1 MVLGIIAQ
9 LANATD
15 RARNQV
21 DSEHR
26 RNGVT
31 SANGHHPDLARED
44 LIVLEVVGTLRTP
57 EESQAFETRLLEIT
71 EDPPLRLALDFS
83 RLDYIDAQGLRVIL
97 MASQRVVRAGG
108 RLVICGV
115 DGRVARA
122 VRESGIDH
130 IVPSFE
136 SLAEAMPFLA

>member
-1 MVLGIIAQ
+1 MVFGIISQ
-9 LANATD
+9 LASATD

-26 RNGVT
+26 RNGA
-31 SANGHHPDLARED
+31 SNGHHPDLSSED
-44 LIVLEVVGTLRTP
+44 LVVIEVAGTLRTP
-57 EESQAFETRLLEIT
+57 DEGQAFETRLLEVT

-108 RLVICGV
+108 KLVLCGV

-122 VRESGIDH
+122 VRESGLDH

-136 SLAEAMPFLA
+136 SLDEAMLYLASP